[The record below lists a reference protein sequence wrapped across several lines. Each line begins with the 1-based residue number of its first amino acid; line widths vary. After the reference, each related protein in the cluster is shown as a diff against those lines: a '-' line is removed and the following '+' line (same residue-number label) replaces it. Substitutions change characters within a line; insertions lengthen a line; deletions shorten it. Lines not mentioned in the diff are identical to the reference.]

1 MMPTL
6 KNRFGLIQRSH
17 APDYRSF
24 NCYPNRHFCSS
35 PCLRPHACAALVRA
49 IPRRPTMQHAQHV
62 SFGRFDTTA
71 RTAAGPAGTCT
82 RQRTRP
88 FSLAGQ
94 RQSRQR
100 GQRQRQRE
108 KQQSRSSSGHHGIAL
123 ASRRR
128 QHTGR
133 GAALTRRR
141 FASSV
146 ACSKQLHGGE
156 GLGS

>member
-1 MMPTL
+1 
-6 KNRFGLIQRSH
+6 
-17 APDYRSF
+17 
-24 NCYPNRHFCSS
+24 
-35 PCLRPHACAALVRA
+35 
-49 IPRRPTMQHAQHV
+49 MQHAQHV

-146 ACSKQLHGGE
+146 ACSKQLHGWRGGFRFIGGE
-156 GLGS
+156 VRQKVKKSPDCTGLIPEIRSDAKLSDNFRAFRCMV